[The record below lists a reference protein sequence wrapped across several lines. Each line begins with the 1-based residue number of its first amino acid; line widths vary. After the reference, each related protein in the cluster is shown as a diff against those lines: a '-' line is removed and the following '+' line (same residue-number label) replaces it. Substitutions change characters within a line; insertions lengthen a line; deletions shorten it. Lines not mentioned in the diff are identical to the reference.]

1 MANIV
6 ITRRIPLVGVE
17 RLKSEH
23 NVRMHEGAE
32 PLKRDELLKF
42 IAGADGILSMLGDKV
57 DAEYMD
63 AAGPQLRAIANYAV
77 GYNNIDLSA
86 AKQRGLAIGNT
97 PDVLTDATADIALA
111 LILAAGRN
119 FGEATRQVRELGW
132 RTWDPIGLLGVD
144 FVGRTI
150 GIVGMGRIGQAVA
163 RRCHFGWQMQVIYTS
178 RSPKPDVDRELA
190 ANRVSMDELLHS
202 SDVVSLHVDL
212 NAETKNLINAD
223 QLQKMKSSAVL
234 VNTARGAIVDQ
245 DALYDALKARTIFAA
260 GLDVTEPEPL
270 PADSKLRE
278 LTNCFILPHIG
289 SATTATRD
297 AMSSRAAEN
306 LIAAMAGKSMPFPVK
321 LP

>member
-6 ITRRIPLVGVE
+6 VTRRIPVVGVE
-17 RLKSEH
+17 ALKAEH
-23 NVRMHEGAE
+23 NVRVHEGAE

-63 AAGPQLRAIANYAV
+63 AAGPQLKAIANYAV
-77 GYNNIDLSA
+77 GYNNIDLTA
-86 AKQRGLAIGNT
+86 AKQRGIAIGNT

-111 LILAAGRN
+111 LMLAAGRN

-132 RTWDPIGLLGVD
+132 RTWDPVGLLGID

-150 GIVGMGRIGQAVA
+150 GIIGMGRIGQAVA
-163 RRCHFGWQMQVIYTS
+163 RRCHFGWQMNVVYTS
-178 RSPKPDVDRELA
+178 RSPKPEVDRELNA
-190 ANRVSMDELLHS
+190 TRVSMDELLQR
-202 SDVVSLHVDL
+202 SDVISVHVDL
-212 NAETKNLINAD
+212 NAETRNLVNAD
-223 QLQKMKSSAVL
+223 LLAKMKSNAVL
-234 VNTARGAIVDQ
+234 VNTARGAIVNQ
-245 DALYDALKARTIFAA
+245 DDLYDALKAKTIFAA

-278 LTNCFILPHIG
+278 LSNCFILPHIG

-297 AMSSRAAEN
+297 AMSARAASN
-306 LIAAMAGKSMPFPVK
+306 LLAVFAGKPMPYAVK
-321 LP
+321 LL